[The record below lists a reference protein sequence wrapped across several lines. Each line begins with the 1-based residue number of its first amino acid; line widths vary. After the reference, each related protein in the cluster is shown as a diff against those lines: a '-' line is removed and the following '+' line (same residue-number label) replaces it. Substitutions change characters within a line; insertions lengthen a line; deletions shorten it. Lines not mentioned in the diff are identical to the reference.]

1 MSKISQLTAAPS
13 LDGSDLFEIVDVSDT
28 QTMGVISGTNKK
40 STLTQLTE
48 YLTGRIPLCIVTPN
62 VSNITEGATVT
73 FTVLVANYGNNTLFW
88 STAPSNSTDVTS
100 TSGTITLN
108 GNTGSFTITTVADN
122 LTEGSET
129 LNVTVRTAA
138 GTSGTTLAT
147 CTIPIND
154 TSFGNTTTTTTTA
167 APTTTTT
174 TTAAPTTT
182 TTTTAAPTTTTTTTT
197 TAAPTTTTTTTAV
210 PTTTTTT
217 TAAPTSI
224 VFTLGPGTLSGSNYF
239 SESGIQQINMTASGA
254 NDRAYFYNNYNG
266 SNLSYTS
273 TIIIINGTPRAS
285 ISHTTDR
292 IGHSFAYS
300 TSGTS
305 PQATGTLN
313 GGNVNLTI

>member
-182 TTTTAAPTTTTTTTT
+182 TTTTAAPT
-197 TAAPTTTTTTTAV
+197 
-210 PTTTTTT
+210 
-217 TAAPTSI
+217 SI